1 MPRKKEDLALAWL
14 QKSEEEKKLIR
25 QKNAER
31 MRLARAKK
39 GIKKRSEMT
48 PEELDMVRTK
58 DRRQK
63 RDKRKEMSE
72 EEREVVKAKDRVRKA
87 EGSPM
92 KKLTNVSKSLKEI
105 KNIDLKIDCKEQKKL
120 KQLMNNCKIQAK
132 IRGNRTE
139 QETEEVNVDLV
150 IRNRRMRS
158 SRSRVEKILAA
169 IEAKEGMRENRKFGF
184 LREYKQ
190 RKRRDLDNPH
200 SWQYGYSSVILSE
213 YFKTRKEKQTKE
225 QTMEQKKYRLKQLNK
240 LRVLRHR
247 KKVKKMLLEPLIIEK
262 AEEKS
267 EYELLR
273 ERNIQ
278 ELERKKKESGL
289 FD

>member
-31 MRLARAKK
+31 MRLTRAKK

-105 KNIDLKIDCKEQKKL
+105 KNIDLKIDCKEKKKL

-132 IRGNRTE
+132 IKGNRTE
-139 QETEEVNVDLV
+139 QEKGF
-150 IRNRRMRS
+150 RQS
-158 SRSRVEKILAA
+158 SFLA
-169 IEAKEGMRENRKFGF
+169 ICIFCSK
-184 LREYKQ
+184 
-190 RKRRDLDNPH
+190 
-200 SWQYGYSSVILSE
+200 
-213 YFKTRKEKQTKE
+213 
-225 QTMEQKKYRLKQLNK
+225 
-240 LRVLRHR
+240 
-247 KKVKKMLLEPLIIEK
+247 
-262 AEEKS
+262 
-267 EYELLR
+267 
-273 ERNIQ
+273 
-278 ELERKKKESGL
+278 
-289 FD
+289 

>member
-1 MPRKKEDLALAWL
+1 MPSKKEDLALAWL

-87 EGSPM
+87 EGSQM
-92 KKLTNVSKSLKEI
+92 KKLTNISKSLKEI

-158 SRSRVEKILAA
+158 SRSRVGKILAA
-169 IEAKEGMRENRKFGF
+169 IEAKEGMREYRKFGF

-200 SWQYGYSSVILSE
+200 SWQYVYSAVSE
-213 YFKTRKEKQTKE
+213 YFKTRKVKQTKE
-225 QTMEQKKYRLKQLNK
+225 HTMEQKKYRLKQLNK

-247 KKVKKMLLEPLIIEK
+247 RKVKKMLLEPLIIEK
-262 AEEKS
+262 AE
-267 EYELLR
+267 
-273 ERNIQ
+273 
-278 ELERKKKESGL
+278 KKVNMN
-289 FD
+289 F